1 MSNIL
6 PAAIAVV
13 MLLVFLG
20 ILLLHVPRLDLIV
33 VVAMTA
39 GFAVIDVVKQL
50 RKG

>member
-13 MLLVFLG
+13 MLLGFLG

-33 VVAMTA
+33 VVSLTA
-39 GFAVIDVVKQL
+39 LFAIVDVVKQL